1 MTYEEW
7 ELQLPADI
15 RGDRLWEMELYR
27 LALFLCDLAWE
38 DVSTISRDFRGK
50 EIGKQLIRAVGS
62 IAANIEEGYGRGF
75 GRDYARFLAYAI
87 GSAREARGWYYRARS
102 LLREEVLQHR
112 VSLLTKITKLAINAN
127 QAQRKITREEAAE
140 YTTDSSAPGLLASSP

>member
-7 ELQLPADI
+7 EAQVPADI
-15 RGDRLWEMELYR
+15 SRDRLWELELYR

-38 DVSTISRDFRGK
+38 DAATISKDFRGK
-50 EIGKQLIRAVGS
+50 EIDRQLIRAVGS

-87 GSAREARGWYYRARS
+87 GSAREARGWYYRARA
-102 LLREEVLQHR
+102 LLREEVLKHR
-112 VSLLTKITKLAINAN
+112 IGMLTTITRLAISAN
-127 QAQRKITREEAAE
+127 QTQRKAIREETAA
-140 YTTDSSAPGLLASSP
+140 YSIVPPNPLSP